1 MRFSRLVQLVQVC
14 QTVREAAEYIQKG
27 EHPSIIQDLLQ
38 NGKKMLEEM
47 KEFLYQYQSDW
58 INNNP
63 IGLLDQIRSSWQF
76 PFPPT
81 ITEQLEGLSASL
93 KVDVKIQVRAVFFA
107 ELGGKWDSM
116 ESVYQYMRNDPRFD
130 PVVVLTPIFRAKQIN
145 GKTETEV
152 IYEDYLSKM
161 GIPFLNYWEY
171 DPEQD
176 CPELAFTCQP
186 YESVTLPEF

>member
-1 MRFSRLVQLVQVC
+1 
-14 QTVREAAEYIQKG
+14 
-27 EHPSIIQDLLQ
+27 
-38 NGKKMLEEM
+38 
-47 KEFLYQYQSDW
+47 
-58 INNNP
+58 
-63 IGLLDQIRSSWQF
+63 
-76 PFPPT
+76 
-81 ITEQLEGLSASL
+81 
-93 KVDVKIQVRAVFFA
+93 
-107 ELGGKWDSM
+107 M

-186 YESVTLPEF
+186 YESVTLPEFWAANIAKYTRLVYLPYFIPHMMYSDSREVLCNMPIHTYAWRIAGSSQRFVDYFSRYSSVMERT